1 MLGLATTGSED
12 ADYENLNVDL
22 SESKLNISHSRSRS
36 LRHSGD
42 FSRCWMLPLELPP
55 PAVATSATDKILQ
68 QFHSRKFCQL
78 PSPI

>member
-42 FSRCWMLPLELPP
+42 FSRCWMLPELPP
-55 PAVATSATDKILQ
+55 SATTSASVKLPP
-68 QFHSRKFCQL
+68 FHSRNSASYLFFIKK
-78 PSPI
+78 